1 MPITTYNHQNKTFTN
16 TTSSS
21 TISTMLSSA
30 NKPTPNNTYQTIHY
44 SVAKWFQL
52 VHSTAIILNILL
64 IAAGGSE

>member
-21 TISTMLSSA
+21 TISTMLSST
-30 NKPTPNNTYQTIHY
+30 NKLTLNNTYQTIHY
-44 SVAKWFQL
+44 SVANSVQI

-64 IAAGGSE
+64 IAVGGSE